1 MNSQTIT
8 SHKPS
13 SAFVG
18 ASWAALLLGIVA
30 FLVGLWNAGMQ
41 LNEKGFYLAVL
52 VLGLYAA
59 ISLQKTVRDKLE
71 GIAVTGIYYGISWVA
86 LLIAVVLLGMGLFN
100 ATLELSE
107 KGFYVMAF
115 SLALFGAIAV
125 QKNTRDSL
133 SANDGDTERKRPKAE
148 RSGPALV
155 ADSGKPADVPELLAN
170 KH

>member
-30 FLVGLWNAGMQ
+30 FVVGLWNAGMQ

-155 ADSGKPADVPELLAN
+155 ADAGKPADVPELLAN

>member
-107 KGFYVMAF
+107 KGFMSWRFRWPCLVR
-115 SLALFGAIAV
+115 LPC
-125 QKNTRDSL
+125 
-133 SANDGDTERKRPKAE
+133 RKT
-148 RSGPALV
+148 
-155 ADSGKPADVPELLAN
+155 PETA
-170 KH
+170 